1 MRRNHDQDTYVA
13 FVDLVKAFDT
23 ADHQL
28 LIKILE
34 RYGAPPNLCN
44 VIKRMYTDLTV
55 VLKIGKSVEEILQEV
70 GVRQGDNMAPVLFL
84 FLMNA
89 FADSL
94 EKIWESKGLERVQVV
109 RASDEDFEN
118 GIGIVRGHTP
128 KQYG

>member
-1 MRRNHDQDTYVA
+1 MELSNGSLAIAGAFFVLNMRRNYDQDTYVA

-34 RYGAPPNLCN
+34 KYGAPPNLCN

-55 VLKIGKSVEEILQEV
+55 VLKIGKSVKEILQEV

-84 FLMNA
+84 FIMNA
-89 FADSL
+89 FL
-94 EKIWESKGLERVQVV
+94 
-109 RASDEDFEN
+109 
-118 GIGIVRGHTP
+118 RGPT
-128 KQYG
+128 

>member
-23 ADHQL
+23 ADHEL
-28 LIKILE
+28 LIKILA
-34 RYGAPPNLCN
+34 RYGAPPNLCD

-89 FADSL
+89 FADTL
-94 EKIWESKGLERVQVV
+94 EAVWESKG
-109 RASDEDFEN
+109 RARESD
-118 GIGIVRGHTP
+118 GSSCI
-128 KQYG
+128 